1 MKGKLV
7 LLQRLDS
14 YVCHYKITQV
24 ITLFLPKR
32 INLTLLAPSTRGE
45 ESSILYINF

>member
-32 INLTLLAPSTRGE
+32 INFKVSNQ
-45 ESSILYINF
+45 ILQAQ